1 MAKNVIRILKNS
13 KCKVNQFEEVPSDL
27 FFVRRKSE
35 LITIF
40 NYSVAVLRIFVD
52 ATRNICN
59 DNYLTT
65 RIIEFATFFYIML
78 NNYSILFD
86 I

>member
-40 NYSVAVLRIFVD
+40 NYSVAALRIFVD
-52 ATRNICN
+52 ATRNMCN

-65 RIIEFATFFYIML
+65 RIIEFATFFLY
-78 NNYSILFD
+78 YVK
-86 I
+86 